1 MKSMC
6 ASLAVLLLPLSTHA
20 QRANPIGMQMTR
32 DTMSYAGPSVIA
44 TTGRTVAA
52 FVGSAVGA
60 MWGQAFAQ
68 SRSLST
74 EIEVAQDAISRF
86 LTRMP
91 NLRVD
96 EQSSRAAILQLQVA
110 MGATSRN
117 LTGRLFPT
125 IAFEPTDSVVRC
137 ASRSERGAHWCASV
151 SPRNVVHLYRAT
163 RNEDSTVVMWVQ
175 AIQWEKPRTT
185 HPSAAVWK
193 YQYRRASVGSWRFE
207 KELNGIAS

>member
-1 MKSMC
+1 MKVMF
-6 ASLAVLLLPLSTHA
+6 APLVLLLLPLSIRA
-20 QRANPIGMQMTR
+20 QRSKPIGMKMAR
-32 DTMSYAGPSVIA
+32 DTTSHAGSSVIA
-44 TTGRTVAA
+44 TSGRTVAA
-52 FVGSAVGA
+52 YVSAATGA
-60 MWGQAFAQ
+60 MWGQALAQ

-74 EIEVAQDAISRF
+74 EREVAQDAISRS

-96 EQSSRAAILQLQVA
+96 EQSSRTAILQLQVA
-110 MGATSRN
+110 MRARSRN
-117 LTGRLFPT
+117 FKGRLFPT
-125 IAFEPTDSVVRC
+125 VALEPTDSVVRC
-137 ASRSERGAHWCASV
+137 ASRSERGASWCASV
-151 SPRNVVHLYRAT
+151 TPRNVVALYRAT

-175 AIQWEKPRTT
+175 TIQWEKPRTT